1 MTEKE
6 IRANE
11 LATFYIEKTNHQ
23 NVPIKIHFVDNIDKE
38 WINFTSDENVIRQYR
53 NQDFSRLN
61 GLKMPYDGQTYHLLI
76 NKNYKDY
83 ESTVIHECTH
93 AFDYDRFRVEFNNG
107 DINIEYHNDYNAM
120 ALYSEFH
127 ARAMAHNYYLNHNI
141 IDNQVQFVKNEILAT
156 NNKIFELKNT
166 FFNGNISDQEFS
178 YELMQLVGRLRSHNV
193 DYSSIDGFQKELLT
207 LYNVLCSLDFE
218 WTSEKFELLLKKLN
232 DFIFSN

>member
-61 GLKMPYDGQTYHLLI
+61 GLKMPYDGQIYHLLI

-83 ESTVIHECTH
+83 ECTVIHECTH

-107 DINIEYHNDYNAM
+107 DINIEYHKDYNAM

-156 NNKIFELKNT
+156 YNKIFELKNT
-166 FFNGNISDQEFS
+166 FLI
-178 YELMQLVGRLRSHNV
+178 V
-193 DYSSIDGFQKELLT
+193 
-207 LYNVLCSLDFE
+207 
-218 WTSEKFELLLKKLN
+218 
-232 DFIFSN
+232 IFHIKSFPMN